1 MEIAND
7 ITSLVGNTPLVKLNR
22 IRDYFNCYPEIIAKL
37 ESFNPSASVKDRI
50 AYSMLCKAE
59 EEGLISS
66 DKTTLIEATSG
77 NTGIALAMV
86 AAAKGYKLILTMPD
100 TMSIERR
107 AMLRAYG
114 AELQLTPGKE
124 GMKGALNLANELT
137 ATITNS
143 YQFNQ
148 FENFA
153 NPDIHERTTAQE
165 IWSQSNNNLDGL
177 VTGVGTGG
185 TITGCARFLKKVN
198 PSCKIYAVEPKKS
211 AVLSGEMA
219 GSHSIQGIGAGFIPK
234 VLNTKLIDEI
244 IKIDDDEA
252 FYYGR
257 LLARLEGLLS
267 GISSGAALA
276 ATIKIGERKEL
287 INKRLIVILPSFG
300 ERYLSTAMFESNTSI
315 QARKDG
321 YL

>member
-22 IRDYFNCYPEIIAKL
+22 IRKHFNCYPEIIAKL

-59 EEGLISS
+59 EEGFITP

-114 AELQLTPGKE
+114 AELQLSPGLE
-124 GMKGALNLANELT
+124 GMKGALDLANELS
-137 ATITNS
+137 ASIPNS

-165 IWSQSNNNLDGL
+165 IWAQSNNNLDGL

-198 PSCKIYAVEPKKS
+198 PSCKIYAVEPQKS
-211 AVLSGEMA
+211 AVISGEKA
-219 GSHSIQGIGAGFIPK
+219 GSHSIQGIGAGFVPK
-234 VLNTKLIDEI
+234 VLDTKLIDEI

-252 FYYGR
+252 FYFGR

-276 ATIKIGERKEL
+276 ATIKIGEREEL

>member
-1 MEIAND
+1 MEIADN
-7 ITSLVGNTPLVKLNR
+7 ITSLVGNTPLVKLER
-22 IRDYFNCYPEIIAKL
+22 IRNHCNCYPEIVAKL

-50 AYSMLCKAE
+50 AESMLSAAE
-59 EEGLISS
+59 REGLI
-66 DKTTLIEATSG
+66 KPGETTLIEATSG

-86 AAAKGYKLILTMPD
+86 AAAKGYRLVLTMPD

-124 GMKGALNLANELT
+124 GMKGALNLANELSSS
-137 ATITNS
+137 IPNS
-143 YQFNQ
+143 FQFNQ

-165 IWSQSNNNLDGL
+165 IWNQSNNKVDGL
-177 VTGVGTGG
+177 VTGIGTGG
-185 TITGCARFLKKVN
+185 TVTGCARFLKKVN
-198 PSCKIYAVEPKKS
+198 PNCKIYAVEPKKS
-211 AVLSGEMA
+211 AVISGEEA
-219 GSHSIQGIGAGFIPK
+219 GSHAIQGIGAGFIPK

-276 ATIKIGERKEL
+276 ATIKIGARKEL
-287 INKRLIVILPSFG
+287 INQRIIVILPSFG
-300 ERYLSTAMFESNTSI
+300 ERYLSTAMFESNTI
-315 QARKDG
+315 IKPREDG

>member
-1 MEIAND
+1 MEIARD
-7 ITSLVGNTPLVKLNR
+7 ITSLVGNTPLVKLER
-22 IRDYFNCYPEIIAKL
+22 IRKHCDCYPEIIAKL

-50 AYSMLCKAE
+50 AYSMLNAAE
-59 EEGLISS
+59 KEGLISAGE
-66 DKTTLIEATSG
+66 TTLIEATSG

-86 AAAKGYKLILTMPD
+86 AAAKGYRLILTMPD

-114 AELQLTPGKE
+114 AELQLTRGDE
-124 GMKGALNLANELT
+124 GMKGALELANELSSS
-137 ATITNS
+137 IPNS
-143 YQFNQ
+143 FQFNQ
-148 FENFA
+148 FENLA
-153 NPDIHERTTAQE
+153 NPDIHERTTARE
-165 IWSQSNNNLDGL
+165 IWNQSNHNIDGL

-185 TITGCARFLKKVN
+185 TVTGCARFLKKVN
-198 PSCKIYAVEPKKS
+198 PNCKIYAVEPKKS
-211 AVLSGEMA
+211 AVISGEEA
-219 GSHSIQGIGAGFIPK
+219 GPHLIQGIGAGFVPK

-287 INKRLIVILPSFG
+287 MNKRIIVILPSFG
-300 ERYLSTAMFESNTSI
+300 ERYLSTEMFESNI
-315 QARKDG
+315 AIKPREDG
-321 YL
+321 FL